1 MNPHR
6 PCANVGNLW
15 ILSAPLRMS
24 KAFLRYSFSIV
35 RAASM
40 QKRRCRNPRCD
51 ARALFTTFAPWPCT
65 IGFRHLCQQL
75 PPAPRARPARP
86 RRRPRPPPP
95 PKPSMGELPSEHLSA
110 GTATSAYC
118 CSMPASRITLRA
130 SGTLN
135 LSLADF
141 RNIDAHQKPWRD
153 NETFGKWRDK
163 IANSVPPVTGPVW
176 MAVSDTL
183 RDQVSTLRGDQVS
196 TLRGD
201 QVIWRLA
208 VLDPT

>member
-1 MNPHR
+1 
-6 PCANVGNLW
+6 
-15 ILSAPLRMS
+15 
-24 KAFLRYSFSIV
+24 
-35 RAASM
+35 
-40 QKRRCRNPRCD
+40 
-51 ARALFTTFAPWPCT
+51 
-65 IGFRHLCQQL
+65 
-75 PPAPRARPARP
+75 
-86 RRRPRPPPP
+86 
-95 PKPSMGELPSEHLSA
+95 MGELASEHLSA

-183 RDQVSTLRGDQVS
+183 RDQVSTLRGDQVI
-196 TLRGD
+196 TVRD

-208 VLDPT
+208 VLDPTGKKEPEDVLDQRYWDRRIPPSRRAKKFGESVRCS

>member
-6 PCANVGNLW
+6 PCANVGSLW

-40 QKRRCRNPRCD
+40 QRRRCRNARCD

-86 RRRPRPPPP
+86 RHRPRPPPP
-95 PKPSMGELPSEHLSA
+95 PKPSMGELASEHLSA
-110 GTATSAYC
+110 GRATSAYC
-118 CSMPASRITLRA
+118 CSMPASRITLVQRSVSSFLSCAMSAGLPPPGRRCSCRYRSFRRA
-130 SGTLN
+130 S
-135 LSLADF
+135 
-141 RNIDAHQKPWRD
+141 R
-153 NETFGKWRDK
+153 
-163 IANSVPPVTGPVW
+163 
-176 MAVSDTL
+176 
-183 RDQVSTLRGDQVS
+183 
-196 TLRGD
+196 
-201 QVIWRLA
+201 
-208 VLDPT
+208 

>member
-1 MNPHR
+1 
-6 PCANVGNLW
+6 
-15 ILSAPLRMS
+15 
-24 KAFLRYSFSIV
+24 
-35 RAASM
+35 
-40 QKRRCRNPRCD
+40 
-51 ARALFTTFAPWPCT
+51 
-65 IGFRHLCQQL
+65 
-75 PPAPRARPARP
+75 
-86 RRRPRPPPP
+86 
-95 PKPSMGELPSEHLSA
+95 MGELASEHLSA

-118 CSMPASRITLRA
+118 CSMPALRITLRA

-183 RDQVSTLRGDQVS
+183 RDQVITVR
-196 TLRGD
+196 D

-208 VLDPT
+208 VLDPTGKKEPEDVLDQRYWDRRIPPSRRAKKFGESVRCS